1 MATKV
6 KLMKFLQEIRGL
18 SEMCRRLPAP
28 KPSALYLMQLR
39 THMVEASHARRKL
52 IVTIDLKDCA
62 TPPHPVKI
70 NYIKPT
76 LSKKVSPTAPE

>member
-18 SEMCRRLPAP
+18 TEMRRRHPAT

-39 THMVEASHARRKL
+39 SHVAEASHARRKL

-62 TPPHPVKI
+62 TLPHPVKI
-70 NYIKPT
+70 KYVRPT
-76 LSKKVSPTAPE
+76 LAQELPPADAK

>member
-18 SEMCRRLPAP
+18 TEMCRRHPAP

-39 THMVEASHARRKL
+39 SHVAEASHAKRKL
-52 IVTIDLKDCA
+52 IVTIDLKDSA
-62 TPPHPVKI
+62 TLPHPVKI
-70 NYIKPT
+70 NYVKPT
-76 LSKKVSPTAPE
+76 LAQEIAPPTVK